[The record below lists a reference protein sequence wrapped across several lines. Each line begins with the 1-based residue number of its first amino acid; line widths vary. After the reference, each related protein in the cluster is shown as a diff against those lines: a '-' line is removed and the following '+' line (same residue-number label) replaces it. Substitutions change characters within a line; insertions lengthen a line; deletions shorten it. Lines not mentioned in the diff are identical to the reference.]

1 MIEVQD
7 EATHVALANDHSR
20 VSPIRL
26 AAELPDDAV
35 IARVR
40 RGDTALY
47 EIIIRRHNRRL
58 YRAVRSILRD
68 DDAAQDAMQ
77 EAYVRAYTHL
87 DAYREQGHFAAWLT
101 RIAVNEALM
110 RKRKDGR
117 YVPLDTSTADEEDTV
132 QPKEIANEV
141 TPERLAGGG
150 ELRRLIES
158 AVDRLPDGFRAV
170 FVLRAIEQL
179 SVNEVASCLDIPEAT
194 VRTRYHRARDLMRRN
209 LDRYIDAAGE
219 NAFDFAGARCDRMV
233 ASVLARLLPSG

>member
-1 MIEVQD
+1 M
-7 EATHVALANDHSR
+7 ALAHDYSATSAVR
-20 VSPIRL
+20 P
-26 AAELPDDAV
+26 AAELPDEV
-35 IARVR
+35 VVARVR

-58 YRAVRSILRD
+58 FRAVRSILRD

-87 DAYREQGHFAAWLT
+87 ADYREQGNFAAWLT

-110 RKRKDGR
+110 RKRKDR
-117 YVPLDTSTADEEDTV
+117 RFVPLETPVASDEEDTV
-132 QPKEIANEV
+132 QVNESSHDS

-150 ELRRLIES
+150 ELRRLIEA

-179 SVNEVASCLDIPEAT
+179 NVSEVAECLDIPEAT
-194 VRTRYHRARDLMRRN
+194 VRTRFHRAREMMRRE
-209 LDRYIDAAGE
+209 LDRHVEAAGLG
-219 NAFDFAGARCDRMV
+219 AFDFAGARCDRMV
-233 ASVLARLLPSG
+233 ATVLARLLPSG